1 MRLKDYDLDVTT
13 VKGIIARQAVLGDKV
28 AIRFEDQVISYA
40 ELNAGANRI
49 GNSLMAR
56 GVRKGDVVVTY
67 MQNSIHHVLAWLG
80 CAKIGAIWAPVNVA
94 LMPVDLAHTLRE
106 CSPAAIIMDDMLA
119 PNYRAI
125 RDELARELHEFVRG
139 STDPAPFNDFAVLTE
154 GEAREPD
161 VDIHWTDPA
170 GIIFTG
176 GSTGLPKGVL
186 VSNAWYFPGLY
197 RYYELFQP
205 KPEDSHVGVG
215 QLYHTIG
222 SAVDV
227 LAPVYWGMT
236 SIIMRWYTTD
246 ALIDAITRKG
256 GNFTVMV
263 GPIMMALM
271 AQAKPEDI
279 AASTLRIAATATTGL
294 PHDKLLAFRE
304 RFKVDTLEIYGQT
317 ETGPLGSVNQR
328 LWDRPYHSVGKGHGW
343 VDVMIGDRYGCAV
356 APGVTGEILIRNV
369 YPSTFMMGYYKR
381 PDKFAEA
388 CRDLWFHTGDL
399 GYLDEQGYLHF
410 VGRMAHSIRVKG
422 ENIAAVEIEEV
433 IMTHPAVERAA
444 VVGAHDARSGDE
456 EVQAFVKLAYGADLE
471 PLDIIKHCE
480 GKIAYFKVPRFVEF
494 VDALPVSATKN
505 EVERHKLKEIGT
517 AGSFDR
523 VAAGY
528 KVRRFA

>member
-13 VKGIIARQAVLGDKV
+13 VKGIIARQAALGEKV
-28 AIRFEDQVISYA
+28 AIRFEDQAITYV
-40 ELNAGANRI
+40 EVNGTANRI
-49 GNSLMAR
+49 ANSLKAL
-56 GVRKGDVVVTY
+56 GIGKGDVVVTY
-67 MQNSIHHVLAWLG
+67 MQNSIDHILAWFG
-80 CAKIGAIWAPVNVA
+80 CAKLGAIWAPVNVA

-106 CSPAAIIMDDMLA
+106 CRPAAIIMDDLLA
-119 PNYRAI
+119 VNYRSI
-125 RDELARELHEFVRG
+125 REELGFKLHEIVRG
-139 STDPAPFNDFAVLTE
+139 AADPAPFADFTRLLD
-154 GEAREPD
+154 GEDVEPE
-161 VDIHWTDPA
+161 VDIHWSDPA

-186 VSNAWYFPGLY
+186 VSNAWYLPGLY
-197 RYYELFQP
+197 RYHELFQP
-205 KPEDSHVGVG
+205 KAEDTHVSVG

-227 LAPVYWGMT
+227 LAPIYWGMT
-236 SIIMRWYTTD
+236 TIIMRWYSTD
-246 ALIDAITRKG
+246 AMLDAITRQG
-256 GNFTVMV
+256 ANFTVMV

-271 AQAKPEDI
+271 AQAKPEDA
-279 AASTLRIAATATTGL
+279 AASTLKIVATATTGL
-294 PHDKLLAFRE
+294 PHEKLLAFRE
-304 RFKVDTLEIYGQT
+304 KFHVDTLEIYGQT

-343 VDVMIGDRYGCAV
+343 VDVAIGDPHGSMV
-356 APGVTGEILIRNV
+356 AAGVTGEILIRNI
-369 YPSTFMMGYYKR
+369 YPSTFMMGYYNR

-422 ENIAAVEIEEV
+422 ENIAAVEIEEI

-456 EVQAFVKLAYGADLE
+456 EIQAFVKLVGGAELE

-494 VDALPVSATKN
+494 VEALPVSATKN

-517 AGSFDR
+517 QASFDR
-523 VAAGY
+523 VAIGY
-528 KVRRFA
+528 KVRRSA